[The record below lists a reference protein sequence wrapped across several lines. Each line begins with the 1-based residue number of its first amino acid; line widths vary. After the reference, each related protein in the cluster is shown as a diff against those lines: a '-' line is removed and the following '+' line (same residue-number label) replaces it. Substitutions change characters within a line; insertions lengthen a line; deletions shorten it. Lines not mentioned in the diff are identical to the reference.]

1 MKREGGTTYL
11 KHMVFE
17 SRIFQFKK
25 TPNGRIMMMNKE
37 DMHSLLKG
45 MSPDLFD
52 NVILLCGGSI
62 YDCHKMLKE
71 DAGIIR
77 KQLQAEDMLAMLNVT
92 NENYVDPRIHRKKI
106 RNASEILN
114 VLSTI

>member
-1 MKREGGTTYL
+1 MRKIDNFINRYPL
-11 KHMVFE
+11 
-17 SRIFQFKK
+17 SK
-25 TPNGRIMMMNKE
+25 TLRF
-37 DMHSLLKG
+37 SLVPIGKTEET
-45 MSPDLFD
+45 F
-52 NVILLCGGSI
+52 NA
-62 YDCHKMLKE
+62 KQMLKE

-114 VLSTI
+114 ILSTI